1 MGVLESCLQLNVL
14 LKLTEIEVRYKSG
27 GLIFKYTLVPKK
39 LSGLYALWC
48 SSKAWAHPGNIS
60 IPAGG
65 FLLSS

>member
-39 LSGLYALWC
+39 PKWVVC
-48 SSKAWAHPGNIS
+48 TMV
-60 IPAGG
+60 
-65 FLLSS
+65 FF